1 MSDEDKPRAKP
12 IPERWADALRAEGLP
27 GGLAQIGFGFV
38 VVAAILLLGL
48 VARFA
53 FLVLDLTEAMD
64 HEALRN
70 LALVLAGLVGL
81 PFLGWRSWAAH
92 RQAAAA
98 HRQSETALQTNIT
111 TRINEAVKM
120 LGAEKS
126 VKATERHT
134 VWRRAPDGAIARDPD
149 GAPLPELDA
158 EGAPLTEYRT
168 VERTEPNLEVRLG
181 ALYALE
187 RIAQD
192 SLRDHVPIMET
203 LCAYIRENSENLPE
217 RARPRIDILTALTI
231 LGRRGPDQ
239 RAQEEKRVPPYRPDL
254 GGAKFGRN
262 DLSRL
267 ALQGMLFVRAKME
280 GANLGGARLEGANF
294 GGALLSGASL
304 SGAMLDGTDLSWATL
319 KVADLSAARMER
331 ADLRHARMQRANLS
345 GAILQG
351 ANLSRARLY
360 GASLRSANLELAI
373 LREVNL
379 KDANLAGASLEGA
392 DFHGAI
398 MEWVDLRGVSLSRID
413 FASAKLTGAAVQSK
427 LDSEVLLVTPAQ
439 AAGVFADGTV
449 RLAGEAARPAH
460 WFEDKLRTS
469 AFYNR
474 WRDLRERGSMPWPPP
489 NRYLDLTVN
498 YPGTPF
504 DSPVHDDEVDPNWTP
519 PAP

>member
-53 FLVLDLTEAMD
+53 FLVLDPTEAMD

-134 VWRRAPDGAIARDPD
+134 IWRRAPDGATARDPD
-149 GAPLPELDA
+149 GDPLPELDA
-158 EGAPLTEYRT
+158 EHAPLTEYRT

-203 LCAYIRENSENLPE
+203 LCAYIRENSENLE
-217 RARPRIDILTALTI
+217 ELARPRIDILTALTI

-239 RAQEEKRVPPYRPDL
+239 RAQEAKRVPSYRPDL
-254 GGAKFGRN
+254 GGAKFERN
-262 DLSRL
+262 DLSGL

-280 GANLGGARLEGANF
+280 GVNLSGSRLEGANF
-294 GGALLSGASL
+294 RMAILAGANFSVANLEKVDFLEAQMSGALLHHVKL
-304 SGAMLDGTDLSWATL
+304 SGC
-319 KVADLSAARMER
+319 R
-331 ADLRHARMQRANLS
+331 
-345 GAILQG
+345 
-351 ANLSRARLY
+351 
-360 GASLRSANLELAI
+360 
-373 LREVNL
+373 
-379 KDANLAGASLEGA
+379 
-392 DFHGAI
+392 F
-398 MEWVDLRGVSLSRID
+398 D
-413 FASAKLTGAAVQSK
+413 FANIFGAAIKSIENFEFIY
-427 LDSEVLLVTPAQ
+427 LDSEGATNI
-439 AAGVFADGTV
+439 FADGTV
-449 RLAGEAARPAH
+449 KLAIEDESARPLH
-460 WFEDKLRTS
+460 WLVKSLNTKDFLG
-469 AFYNR
+469 R
-474 WRDLRERGSMPWPPP
+474 WRDWRAKNGLPWPPP
-489 NRYLDLTVN
+489 GGAIAGLAGFDAIDW
-498 YPGTPF
+498 
-504 DSPVHDDEVDPNWTP
+504 DSPVPDYTVIFKGTWKGSSQ
-519 PAP
+519 